1 MSVAVEIVAR
11 PARACAALMVGAAL
25 GGGNIVLAGGS
36 TPREAYEEFV
46 AAVDA
51 VGLDLAN
58 TTFWLGDERC
68 VEPDDP
74 RANYR
79 MIRESL
85 LEPLGDRVAP
95 TVARI
100 HGELGPEAA
109 ADDYERRLRAAGPP
123 EFDLVIL
130 GIGPDG
136 HTASLFP
143 GQPSLAVRDRLA
155 VGVPEAG
162 LEPFVP
168 RVSLTLPALAATR
181 QLVVLAAG
189 ESKAEAIAAA
199 FGPQAEPDA
208 RVPASLLVPE
218 AKLITVLTDAAAAA
232 RLPGVAL
239 RAGRLSRP
247 SDPASPEGEQRV
259 G

>member
-1 MSVAVEIVAR
+1 MSVTFEIVDH

-25 GGGNIVLAGGS
+25 GGGDIVLAGGS
-36 TPREAYEEFV
+36 TPRAAYQEFV
-46 AAVDA
+46 DAVDA
-51 VGLDLAN
+51 VGLDLKS

-68 VEPDDP
+68 VEPDDE

-85 LEPLGDRVAP
+85 LEPLGDGAAP
-95 TVARI
+95 TMERI
-100 HGELGPEAA
+100 HGELGPDAA

-143 GQPSLAVRDRLA
+143 GQSSLVVRNRLA

-168 RVSLTLPALAATR
+168 RVSMTVAALTATR
-181 QLVVLAAG
+181 QLVLLAAG
-189 ESKAEAIAAA
+189 EDKAEAIAAA
-199 FGPQAEPDA
+199 FGPQAEPEA
-208 RVPASLLVPE
+208 QVPASLLVPE
-218 AKLITVLTDAAAAA
+218 AELLTVLMDDAAAAG
-232 RLPGVAL
+232 LPGK
-239 RAGRLSRP
+239 
-247 SDPASPEGEQRV
+247 DPR
-259 G
+259 